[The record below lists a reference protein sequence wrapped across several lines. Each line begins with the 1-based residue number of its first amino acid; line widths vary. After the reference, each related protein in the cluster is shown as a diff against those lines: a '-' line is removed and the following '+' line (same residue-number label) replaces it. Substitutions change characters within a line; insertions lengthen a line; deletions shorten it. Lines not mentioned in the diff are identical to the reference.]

1 MTMKNST
8 KYGIIFVGLFFLL
21 ALIALGLPKF
31 SENNIKPASN
41 DKPLA
46 SNDKPLASNS
56 DKPINITIS
65 SLVVACTHEDLN
77 NYSDTIV
84 TGTVKQ
90 ILPSKWNTLDGKRPG
105 KDNVKVDQSSFIYTD
120 IVLSVDKYLKKPS
133 ESKESKEIIVR
144 IVGGTIGADRVIS
157 EDEPSFKT
165 GEKVLLYLT
174 KDTIN
179 VDSEHYLVTGSDQ
192 GKFILTDDGKAVRPD
207 ETVSQEE
214 LLSTIEN
221 KSSV

>member
-1 MTMKNST
+1 M
-8 KYGIIFVGLFFLL
+8 
-21 ALIALGLPKF
+21 
-31 SENNIKPASN
+31 
-41 DKPLA
+41 
-46 SNDKPLASNS
+46 
-56 DKPINITIS
+56 NITIS

-105 KDNVKVDQSSFIYTD
+105 EDNVKGDQSSFIYTD

-221 KSSV
+221 KSAV

>member
-1 MTMKNST
+1 ME
-8 KYGIIFVGLFFLL
+8 LFLL
-21 ALIALGLPKF
+21 GYSLFALIAFGLPNF

-46 SNDKPLASNS
+46 SNG

-65 SLVVACTHEDLN
+65 SLVVSCTHEDLN
-77 NYSDTIV
+77 NYSNTIV
-84 TGTVKQ
+84 IGTVKE
-90 ILPSKWNTLDGKRPG
+90 ILPPKWNTLDGKRPSEA
-105 KDNVKVDQSSFIYTD
+105 NVKVDQSSFIYTD
-120 IVLSVDKYLKKPS
+120 TVVSVDKYLKKPS

-144 IVGGTIGADRVIS
+144 TVGGTIGADRVIS

-192 GKFILTDDGKAVRPD
+192 GKFKLTSDGKAVRPD
-207 ETVSQEE
+207 ETISQDE
-214 LLSTIEN
+214 LLRTI
-221 KSSV
+221 KG

>member
-21 ALIALGLPKF
+21 ALIALGLPNF

-41 DKPLA
+41 G
-46 SNDKPLASNS
+46 

-90 ILPSKWNTLDGKRPG
+90 ILPSKWNTLDGKRPS

-221 KSSV
+221 K

>member
-1 MTMKNST
+1 MTMKNSA

-21 ALIALGLPKF
+21 VLIALGLPKF
-31 SENNIKPASN
+31 SENNIKP
-41 DKPLA
+41 A

-105 KDNVKVDQSSFIYTD
+105 EDNVKGDQSSFIYTD

-214 LLSTIEN
+214 LLSTIKN